1 MKLMNKV
8 ILIIVSIIPFFLLCG
23 CVKNDSQRIAEDYST
38 VILQCLN
45 GEREFSQ
52 LEALFCDAVSEKH
65 DLESEI
71 EYAMDTFI
79 DGNFVNEGEWRGMF
93 EAGSSVRDGKLVRSD
108 IFPQI
113 DDLETDSGK
122 KYDIVFRAYTV
133 YEEKPDYVG
142 IIYIEIFDIT
152 DTDYRE
158 DVRSY
163 VIGGLD
169 S

>member
-1 MKLMNKV
+1 MNKV
-8 ILIIVSIIPFFLLCG
+8 LLTIVMILPMFLLCG
-23 CVKNDSQRIAEDYST
+23 CVKNDSQRIAEDYTT

-45 GEREFSQ
+45 GEREISQ
-52 LEALFCDAVSEKH
+52 LEALFCDAVSESH
-65 DLESEI
+65 DIESEI
-71 EYAMDTFI
+71 EYAMKTFI

-93 EAGSSVRDGKLVRSD
+93 ESGSSVRDGKLVRSD

-113 DDLETDSGK
+113 DDLETNSGK

-142 IIYIEIFDIT
+142 IMYIEIFDIT

-158 DVRSY
+158 GVRSY

-169 S
+169 C